1 MGISMN
7 IIWHYFLQD
16 IDVDEFTI
24 YESFLIFSDYLML
37 WLLAKY
43 QLKVI
48 CKIAMLYKEKVGEK
62 ENNKTFL
69 YQSSNPLF
77 ASIYFDMHLS
87 IYYFQLVFLQFI
99 WYQNSCKKCWDCI
112 YGIHQFNLC
121 TILVICN
128 FLCYK

>member
-1 MGISMN
+1 MTWFIFWPTQFIYNGHFHEHNLALILLEIN
-7 IIWHYFLQD
+7 
-16 IDVDEFTI
+16 VDEFTI

-77 ASIYFDMHLS
+77 ASIYFAIRL
-87 IYYFQLVFLQFI
+87 
-99 WYQNSCKKCWDCI
+99 
-112 YGIHQFNLC
+112 
-121 TILVICN
+121 
-128 FLCYK
+128 